1 MNLFTFY
8 KSDQS
13 VFKLDTVQFMYH
25 SILYYKYLISELSGH
40 HYALDCV
47 THSDLSNT
55 YAQREIFTW

>member
-13 VFKLDTVQFMYH
+13 VYKLDTVQFMYH
-25 SILYYKYLISELSGH
+25 SILFSTLFELSGH